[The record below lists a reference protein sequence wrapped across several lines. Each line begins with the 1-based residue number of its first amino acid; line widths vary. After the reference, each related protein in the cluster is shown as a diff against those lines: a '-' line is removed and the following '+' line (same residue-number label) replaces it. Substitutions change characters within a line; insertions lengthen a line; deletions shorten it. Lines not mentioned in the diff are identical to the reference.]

1 MWGGGVLENG
11 PKPPASTLCT
21 FWSSPQQLGWSTGC
35 TERSAWSEASLWGQE
50 SRYHDWDSSGPQA
63 IHPLGLCRRI
73 PGAGDAH
80 TQVGIPLNGQLCL
93 SCLLSG
99 PAQLFAQIPPHAEVL
114 LPGGGNRA
122 HPTLRGSSCLL
133 LPKALMGLVSGCSH
147 GTFHRCN
154 AIPNL
159 HHPLAASFH
168 PSSPPGHA
176 NSPPGIAAHLP
187 PPSTAGG
194 LSPGPKAAP
203 DGAGVRRCE
212 RDGFITR
219 SLLLRLLSIRSCHLP
234 LPLMGREEAS
244 VTGAERALLRAAACC
259 SRPRPRSRPFL
270 PFSFPPSSLAP
281 SLPFLLSFS
290 LSASGFHVLL
300 LQLPLSSRLRP
311 SAPLT
316 SLPLPFAQS
325 HSSCPHL
332 TSPFFL
338 PSLAMFMAIPLS
350 QLPQTLGSSSLWSPI
365 SHPIYWGRP
374 QPLLLRSPTPPL
386 LCCYFNTRSAGRGG
400 LTHEKCQAGPRG
412 CIPWDGDTGCALG
425 AIGAGLGARL

>member
-300 LQLPLSSRLRP
+300 LQLPLSSRSLSFCSSHLTP
-311 SAPLT
+311 TPLCPV
-316 SLPLPFAQS
+316 SLPLPTSHFSLLFAIACRVYG
-325 HSSCPHL
+325 HSPFSAAPNLGQLQFMVTHLSPHL
-332 TSPFFL
+332 LGPPAASTSPF
-338 PSLAMFMAIPLS
+338 
-350 QLPQTLGSSSLWSPI
+350 
-365 SHPIYWGRP
+365 SHPTS
-374 QPLLLRSPTPPL
+374 PLLL
-386 LCCYFNTRSAGRGG
+386 F
-400 LTHEKCQAGPRG
+400 
-412 CIPWDGDTGCALG
+412 
-425 AIGAGLGARL
+425 